1 MITPTS
7 TLFLSRRKR
16 FSPWLFGLKMGLL
29 AALILLWWLQDQAKQ
44 KDESVEEEEPI
55 LLPPE
60 EGERGQEAP
69 QTEAGES
76 DSLVEASDDLTAING
91 IGPTYAA
98 VLQKAGITGYAQLS
112 DLTPDEI
119 RDIFRDAE
127 KRAPNTSTWPQQ
139 AAELA
144 S

>member
-7 TLFLSRRKR
+7 TLFSSRRKR

-44 KDESVEEEEPI
+44 QEESVEQEEPI

-60 EGERGQEAP
+60 EGERGQEAS
-69 QTEAGES
+69 QTEPGES
-76 DSLVEASDDLTAING
+76 DSLVEAPDDLTAISG
-91 IGPTYAA
+91 IGPAYAA
-98 VLQKAGITGYAQLS
+98 VLQKAGITGYAQLA
-112 DLTPDEI
+112 DLAPDEI
-119 RDIFRDAE
+119 RDVFRNAG

>member
-7 TLFLSRRKR
+7 TPFSSRRKR
-16 FSPWLFGLKMGLL
+16 FSPWLFGLKVGLL

-44 KDESVEEEEPI
+44 QDESVEEEEPI

-60 EGERGQEAP
+60 EGEHAQEAP

-76 DSLVEASDDLTAING
+76 DSLVEAPDDLTAING
-91 IGPTYAA
+91 IGPAYAA
-98 VLQKAGITGYAQLS
+98 VLQKAGIATYAQLS

-119 RDIFRDAE
+119 RDIFRSAG

-139 AAELA
+139 AAEQA